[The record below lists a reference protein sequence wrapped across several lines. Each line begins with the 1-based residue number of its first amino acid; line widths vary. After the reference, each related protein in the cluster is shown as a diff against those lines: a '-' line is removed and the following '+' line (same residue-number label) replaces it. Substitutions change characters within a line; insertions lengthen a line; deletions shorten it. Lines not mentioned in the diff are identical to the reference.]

1 LLSAGWWTC
10 PPFLPDAAGTSPFA
24 ALKKEKFM
32 DGKETCTQRPRSE
45 PDSKALLIARA
56 QQGEEAA
63 FFALYELHKARVYS
77 ICLRLAETAQAA
89 ERLTRNIFL
98 QVFRKISAIRDDD
111 KFSALLLEAAV
122 RSAFT
127 MRRALA
133 PQPGFRA
140 DNVSEAKQ
148 GELLCDE
155 ASQRHAESSNV
166 CQGKKRIRP
175 RLLELDA
182 SPCFRIGNS
191 RPRCW
196 YYPDEGAKG

>member
-1 LLSAGWWTC
+1 MKEQVMNG
-10 PPFLPDAAGTSPFA
+10 
-24 ALKKEKFM
+24 KK
-32 DGKETCTQRPRSE
+32 TCTQPPRPE

-63 FFALYELHKARVYS
+63 FFPLYELHKARVYS
-77 ICLRLAETAQAA
+77 IRLRIAGTAQPA
-89 ERLTRNIFL
+89 ERLIRNIFL
-98 QVFRKISAIRDDD
+98 QVFRKLSATRDDD
-111 KFSALLLEAAV
+111 EFSALLLEAAV

-133 PQPGFRA
+133 PQPASRA

-148 GELLCDE
+148 GDLLCDE
-155 ASQRHAESSNV
+155 ASQRHAESSNM

-191 RPRCW
+191 RPRGW
-196 YYPDEGAKG
+196 YYPDEAVKRQRQLLARDCRRQQVKGFRTPRR